1 MRGMALCHLQS
12 PFMAEETGFDLLCHV
27 FLQQFAGIRAAMA
40 SAPDPTCAPVPAVSS
55 LPAVDQE
62 QEVSNLLTSSL
73 YTP

>member
-1 MRGMALCHLQS
+1 MRGVARRRLLS
-12 PFMAEETGFDLLCHV
+12 PYMAEDTGFDLLCHV

-62 QEVSNLLTSSL
+62 QEVSNLHTSSL
-73 YTP
+73 CTP